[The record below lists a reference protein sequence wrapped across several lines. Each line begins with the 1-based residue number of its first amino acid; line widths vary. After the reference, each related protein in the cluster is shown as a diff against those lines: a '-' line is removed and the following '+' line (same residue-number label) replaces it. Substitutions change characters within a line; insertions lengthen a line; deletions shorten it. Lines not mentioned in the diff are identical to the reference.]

1 MGPSAI
7 REICTII
14 FIDFDGLFK
23 KYEEIRDR
31 YRKNPNKKYWI
42 NDNFGN
48 GMSFGILEFNVT
60 SA

>member
-23 KYEEIRDR
+23 KYEEIRIDIGKIQI
-31 YRKNPNKKYWI
+31 KNI
-42 NDNFGN
+42 RS
-48 GMSFGILEFNVT
+48 MIISETECHLEF
-60 SA
+60 